1 MKSTLLSTLMLVAV
15 GVQPV
20 SLHNVSTEPVER
32 KTIQNRI
39 SDVIGTNG
47 SR

>member
-20 SLHNVSTEPVER
+20 FAAQCQYGALWNGKRSR
-32 KTIQNRI
+32 NRI

-47 SR
+47 

>member
-1 MKSTLLSTLMLVAV
+1 MLVAV

-20 SLHNVSTEPVER
+20 FAAQCQYGACGTE
-32 KTIQNRI
+32 NDLCYRI